1 MSCKVSGVNL
11 PLVWL
16 DSTWAKS
23 SRIKCRILSCFSL
36 LSLALRF
43 LIVLLKM
50 ALHVCCRFTGL
61 TWHTHTHRGVHTY
74 ISYALLSFLRTF
86 IDIIMYEPSPTLI
99 PIYPKFK
106 TKSSPSNS
114 PLQLW
119 GPGLTQMISW
129 EIISAS
135 FCYSTPRKNHP
146 NELQPVWLSGPK
158 SMPIIASNLYFS
170 QL

>member
-16 DSTWAKS
+16 DLTWAKS
-23 SRIKCRILSCFSL
+23 SRLKCRILSCFSL

-43 LIVLLKM
+43 LIVILKM
-50 ALHVCCRFTGL
+50 ALHVCCRFKRL
-61 TWHTHTHRGVHTY
+61 TSHTHTHRCPY
-74 ISYALLSFLRTF
+74 IYILCTSIFLRTF

-99 PIYPKFK
+99 PTHPKFK

-135 FCYSTPRKNHP
+135 FCYSPTPRKNHP
-146 NELQPVWLSGPK
+146 NKLQPVWLSGPK